1 MAGGHVVGGSNPLVP
16 TRTWGQYYNQY
27 FKEVPKRSEGMM
39 LTIPNGLTLLRAAGI
54 PIFLYLTWHELY
66 LWAVLTLMIA
76 GATDYFDGKLARAL
90 NQESRLGELLDP
102 AVDRLYIATVLIAMF
117 ITGAIPIWVL
127 VSIIARDLAL
137 GLLLVAM
144 KRSGLS
150 PFKVTYLGKAATFNL
165 LYALPMLLLT
175 YSTIDGLSNFAFVFG
190 WAFAGWGIGLY
201 LWTGAQYA
209 RTGLRELLTRRE
221 SGHGV

>member
-1 MAGGHVVGGSNPLVP
+1 
-16 TRTWGQYYNQY
+16 
-27 FKEVPKRSEGMM
+27 M
-39 LTIPNGLTLLRAAGI
+39 LTIPNVLTLLRAAGI
-54 PIFLYLTWHELY
+54 PIFLFLTWQERY
-66 LWAVLTLMIA
+66 SWAVLTLMIA

-127 VSIIARDLAL
+127 VAIVARDLIL
-137 GLLLVAM
+137 GVLLLAM

-165 LYALPMLLLT
+165 LYALPLLLLT
-175 YSTIDGLSNFAFVFG
+175 FSTLDEISNLAFIFG

-209 RTGLRELLTRRE
+209 RTGLRELRARRNYAKE
-221 SGHGV
+221 VKEAKEIEHK